1 MRNLWIGSVAAFAL
15 ACSAGLAAQATTASP
30 GTSGTQTARDTI
42 TVTGCLQAADSM
54 GGATTG
60 TTGSTAPGTSSTT
73 SRGSD
78 RFMLTNARMGA
89 GAASSTTGTS
99 GSAATTAGTTT
110 GSPATTTGSPAT
122 TAGAAAGSTAGS
134 TAGASAGAARTG
146 SSYVLDGTASELRGH
161 INHQVEIKGR
171 LDSSSAPAG
180 GTSTSTAG
188 ANDTRS
194 SASQTLRVESVR
206 MISATCSTQ

>member
-89 GAASSTTGTS
+89 SAASSTTGTS
-99 GSAATTAGTTT
+99 GAAATTT

-122 TAGAAAGSTAGS
+122 TAGAATGSTAGT

-146 SSYVLDGTASELRGH
+146 SSYVLDGSASELRGH

-171 LDSSSAPAG
+171 LDSSNAAAG

-206 MISATCSTQ
+206 MISATCSTP